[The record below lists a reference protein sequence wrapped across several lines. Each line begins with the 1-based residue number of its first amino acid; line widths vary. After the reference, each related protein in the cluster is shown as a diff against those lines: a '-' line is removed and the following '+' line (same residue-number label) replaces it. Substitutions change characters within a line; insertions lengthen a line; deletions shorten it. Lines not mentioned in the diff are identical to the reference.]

1 MPNAFVMH
9 LSFIFPIGPLL
20 TVPVINCLFTTVV
33 DVVQAPGSRAGLQ
46 FSYKHFL
53 VPVPART
60 QLFVPF
66 VGPFVLQAVICLVC
80 H

>member
-1 MPNAFVMH
+1 MPNAFVTH

-33 DVVQAPGSRAGLQ
+33 DLAQTPGSRAGLQ
-46 FSYKHFL
+46 FSYKHTFWYPYL
-53 VPVPART
+53 PACT

-66 VGPFVLQAVICLVC
+66 VLQAVIASCVIN
-80 H
+80 